1 MSNMILPTHRENPR
15 YKWTEAKLE
24 QLASNTEEIFTLPR
38 QNLFFPARIKST
50 IQQ

>member
-24 QLASNTEEIFTLPR
+24 QFASNTD
-38 QNLFFPARIKST
+38 
-50 IQQ
+50 